1 MKERCKGGKSEAAS
15 RIIIVESWRRPKLH
29 ARIPRP
35 RPPSL
40 LLSMIVALEDGAEYG
55 VTLVR
60 LSGDELELAE
70 QHLSK

>member
-1 MKERCKGGKSEAAS
+1 
-15 RIIIVESWRRPKLH
+15 
-29 ARIPRP
+29 
-35 RPPSL
+35 
-40 LLSMIVALEDGAEYG
+40 MIVALEDGAEYG